1 MFLAQICFKSTL
13 QQDLFTLKEYEQLFS
28 LPRNSRW
35 RPKGDYKGQI

>member
-13 QQDLFTLKEYEQLFS
+13 KQDLFTLKEYEQLFS